1 MRKGKVSSSLAW
13 VSLLHSEA
21 IFGWSQLEPR
31 NGLLKILAMAVK
43 KAEFGKY
50 KTVD

>member
-1 MRKGKVSSSLAW
+1 MRKAKVSSSLAW
-13 VSLLHSEA
+13 VSLFCSEA

-31 NGLLKILAMAVK
+31 NGLLKIFATVVK
-43 KAEFGKY
+43 KAGMGKY